1 MIILIIIDLLRF
13 DMHASL
19 LWSMKMGKDW
29 NMIRMH
35 DITMM
40 IKIHKWIFIA
50 LLRNSDFIY
59 INMLCL
65 KFIFIFGL
73 YMIYGFIMKLV
84 ERATW

>member
-13 DMHASL
+13 DMHAWL

-50 LLRNSDFIY
+50 LLWNSDFIY
-59 INMLCL
+59 IDMLCL
-65 KFIFIFGL
+65 KFIFRIMHDL
-73 YMIYGFIMKLV
+73 WFIMKLV